1 MSCEPLLH
9 LAPLAGRGRRV
20 APGEGES
27 LRFECAENPP
37 HPTLSPQGGEREKK
51 MHGTRED
58 DNMAQAVT
66 SEVPKEASSTVVA
79 QQSAMLNALPFS
91 DTADFDDASRG
102 FLGTLENAR
111 IANAQGR
118 VVWSLEPYG
127 FLSDET
133 APATVNPSLWR
144 QSRLNMQHGL
154 FEGVPGVYQVRGLDI
169 ANMTL
174 LEGERGVIVVDTL
187 TSIEGARAAME
198 LYFAHRGQR
207 PVIAVIFTHT
217 HTDHWGGARG
227 VLDDQT
233 LASGQVPI
241 IAPNLFMEH
250 AVSENII
257 AGPAMLRR
265 AQYQFGPFLAKGPRG
280 QVDCGLGKSMAV
292 GSVAL
297 LRPTDLIMETGD
309 KRTIDG
315 LEFEFQMAPNSEAPA
330 EMHFFVPRYKLLNL
344 AENCTHNFHNLLPFR
359 GADVRDALAWSKYL
373 GEALQMWG
381 GKADAMCGQHHWPVW
396 GKQRI
401 DTMIRQQ
408 RDLYKFAHDETIR
421 LMNHGLT
428 ATEIAETIKLPAS
441 LEGAWHGR
449 GYYGHIRHNV
459 KAIYQKYLGWYD
471 ANPVHLD
478 PLPPVESGKKYVEY
492 MGGAAAILERAKKD
506 FALGEFRFVA
516 QAVSYLVFAEPDNQ
530 AARALLADTFEQ
542 LGYGAESATWRN
554 AYLFGAQELRQG
566 MPKAP
571 ARPPVPRET
580 LAALRTGQLWD
591 VLGVRLN
598 GPNAEGKHIVLNWSF
613 TDTKENFVLTL
624 ENCALTYVEGAQAA
638 TADASFSLPRTVLD
652 EVISSQTS
660 FPEAVAKGNIKY
672 TGNATRLAELM
683 KLMDEFPRMFEIVE
697 PRRVALN

>member
-1 MSCEPLLH
+1 MTQT
-9 LAPLAGRGRRV
+9 GT
-20 APGEGES
+20 GE
-27 LRFECAENPP
+27 A
-37 HPTLSPQGGEREKK
+37 
-51 MHGTRED
+51 
-58 DNMAQAVT
+58 
-66 SEVPKEASSTVVA
+66 PKEASVSVIA
-79 QQSAMLNALPFS
+79 QHAAMLKALPFS
-91 DTADFDDASRG
+91 DTNDFDDASRG
-102 FLGTLENAR
+102 FIGTLENAR
-111 IANAQGR
+111 IASAQGR
-118 VVWSLEPYG
+118 VVWSLEAYG
-127 FLSDET
+127 FLADAE
-133 APATVNPSLWR
+133 APATVDPSLWR
-144 QSRLNMQHGL
+144 QSRLNMNHGL
-154 FEGVPGVYQVRGLDI
+154 FEVVPGVYQIRGLDI

-174 LEGERGVIVVDTL
+174 IEGE
-187 TSIEGARAAME
+187 RAAME
-198 LYFAHRGQR
+198 LYFKHRGRR
-207 PVIAVIFTHT
+207 PVAAVIFTHT

-227 VLDDQT
+227 VLEEDM
-233 LASGQVPI
+233 LASGRVPI

-280 QVDCGLGKSMAV
+280 QVDCGLGKSMAA

-297 LRPTDLIMETGD
+297 LRPTDLIMATGD

-330 EMHFFVPRYKLLNL
+330 EMHFFIPRYRLLNL

-373 GEALQMWG
+373 NEALRMWG

-396 GKQRI
+396 GKERI

-408 RDLYKFAHDETIR
+408 RDLYKFAHDQTIR

-428 ATEIAETIKLPAS
+428 ASEIAETIRLPKS
-441 LEGAWHGR
+441 LEGAWHTR

-478 PLPPVESGKKYVEY
+478 PLPPVEAGKKYVEY
-492 MGGAAAILERAKKD
+492 MGGADAILARAAKD
-506 FALGEFRFVA
+506 FARGEFRFVA
-516 QAVSYLVFAEPDNQ
+516 QAVSHLVFAEPDNP

-542 LGYGAESATWRN
+542 LGYAAESSTWRN

-571 ARPPVPRET
+571 PRPPMPRET
-580 LAALRTGQLWD
+580 LAALRTEQLWD

-598 GPNAEGKHIVLNWSF
+598 GPKAEGKHIVLNWSF
-613 TDTKENFVLTL
+613 ADTGERFVLTL
-624 ENCALTYVEGAQAA
+624 ENCALSSSEGVQDDH
-638 TADASFSLPRTVLD
+638 ADASFTLARGTLD
-652 EVISSQTS
+652 EVIAKQTS
-660 FPEAVAKGNIKY
+660 LPEAVASGKIKF
-672 TGNATRLAELM
+672 TGDLMRLGELM
-683 KLMDEFPRMFEIVE
+683 ALMDEFPRMFEIVE
-697 PRRVALN
+697 PRRVVVS

>member
-1 MSCEPLLH
+1 MK
-9 LAPLAGRGRRV
+9 
-20 APGEGES
+20 
-27 LRFECAENPP
+27 PP
-37 HPTLSPQGGEREKK
+37 NWK
-51 MHGTRED
+51 MDWTRED
-58 DNMAQAVT
+58 NDMTEAAT
-66 SEVPKEASSTVVA
+66 TEAPREASASVLA
-79 QQSAMLNALPFS
+79 QHAATLKALPFS
-91 DTADFDDASRG
+91 DISDFEDASRG

-111 IANAQGR
+111 ITSAQGR
-118 VVWSLEPYG
+118 VVWSLEAYG
-127 FLSDET
+127 FLSDAE
-133 APATVNPSLWR
+133 APPTVDPSLWR
-144 QSRLNMQHGL
+144 QSRLNMNHGL
-154 FEGVPGVYQVRGLDI
+154 FEVVPGVYQVRGLDI

-174 LEGERGVIVVDTL
+174 IEADTGVVVVDTL

-198 LYFAHRGQR
+198 LYFQHRGKR
-207 PVIAVIFTHT
+207 PVAAVIFTHT

-227 VLDDQT
+227 VVDDEM
-233 LASGQVPI
+233 LASGKVPI
-241 IAPNLFMEH
+241 IAPNFFMEH

-265 AQYQFGPFLAKGPRG
+265 AQYQFGPFLAKGVRG
-280 QVDCGLGKSMAV
+280 QVDCGLGKSMAA

-309 KRTIDG
+309 RRTIDG

-330 EMHFFVPRYKLLNL
+330 EMHLFVPRYKLLNL

-396 GKQRI
+396 GKERI

-408 RDLYKFAHDETIR
+408 RDLYKFAHDQTIR

-441 LEGAWHGR
+441 LDGAWHAR

-471 ANPVHLD
+471 ANPVNLD
-478 PLPPVESGKKYVEY
+478 PLPPVAAGKKYVEY
-492 MGGAAAILERAKKD
+492 MGGADAILARAARD
-506 FALGEFRFVA
+506 FAKGEFRFVA
-516 QAVSYLVFAEPDNQ
+516 QAVSHLVFAEPDNQ

-542 LGYGAESATWRN
+542 LGYAAESATWRN

-571 ARPPVPRET
+571 PRPPMPRET

-591 VLGVRLN
+591 VLGIRLN
-598 GPNAEGKHIVLNWSF
+598 GPKAEGKHIVLNWSF
-613 TDTKENFVLTL
+613 TDTCENFVLTL
-624 ENCALTYVEGAQAA
+624 ENCALSYIAGAQAA
-638 TADASFSLPRTVLD
+638 APDAGFTLARATLD
-652 EVISSQTS
+652 EVIAKQTS
-660 FPEAVAKGNIKY
+660 FPEAIASGKIKF
-672 TGNATRLAELM
+672 TGNAMRLAELM
-683 KLMDEFPRMFEIVE
+683 ALMDEFPRMFEIVE
-697 PRRVALN
+697 PKRTAVS

>member
-1 MSCEPLLH
+1 MTQ
-9 LAPLAGRGRRV
+9 
-20 APGEGES
+20 PG
-27 LRFECAENPP
+27 
-37 HPTLSPQGGEREKK
+37 
-51 MHGTRED
+51 
-58 DNMAQAVT
+58 T
-66 SEVPKEASSTVVA
+66 SEAPKDATASVVA
-79 QQSAMLNALPFS
+79 QQAAMLKALPFS

-102 FLGTLENAR
+102 FLGTLEHAR
-111 IANAQGR
+111 VTTEQGR

-127 FLSDET
+127 FLTDEN

-144 QSRLNMQHGL
+144 QSRLNMAHGL
-154 FEGVPGVYQVRGLDI
+154 FEVVPGVYQVRGLDI

-174 LEGERGVIVVDTL
+174 IEGDTGVIVVDTL

-198 LYFAHRGQR
+198 LYFQHRGRR
-207 PVIAVIFTHT
+207 PVSAVIFTHT

-227 VLDDQT
+227 VLDDAA
-233 LASGQVPI
+233 LAGGKVPI

-309 KRTIDG
+309 RRAIDG

-330 EMHFFVPRYKLLNL
+330 EMHFFIPRYKLLNL

-396 GKQRI
+396 GHERI

-408 RDLYKFAHDETIR
+408 RDLYKFAHDQTIR

-428 ATEIAETIKLPAS
+428 ATEIAEVIKLPAS

-478 PLPPVESGKKYVEY
+478 PLPPVEAGKKYVEY
-492 MGGAAAILERAKKD
+492 MGGAAAILDRARKD
-506 FALGEFRFVA
+506 FAKGEFRFVA
-516 QAVSYLVFAEPDNQ
+516 QAVSHLVFADPDNQ
-530 AARALLADTFEQ
+530 AARSLLADTFEQ
-542 LGYGAESATWRN
+542 LGYAAESATWRN

-566 MPKAP
+566 MPKASP
-571 ARPPVPRET
+571 RPPMPRET
-580 LAALRTGQLWD
+580 LAALRTSQLWD

-598 GPNAEGKHIVLNWSF
+598 GPRAEGKHIVLNWKFPDTSESF
-613 TDTKENFVLTL
+613 ILTL
-624 ENCALTYVEGAQAA
+624 ENCALTYIEGAQAA
-638 TADASFSLPRTVLD
+638 TADASFTLPRGTLD
-652 EVISSQTS
+652 EVIAKQTT
-660 FPEAVAKGNIKY
+660 FPEAVAAGKIKF
-672 TGNATRLAELM
+672 TGNAMRLAELM
-683 KLMDEFPRMFEIVE
+683 ALMDEFPRMFEIVE
-697 PRRVALN
+697 PKRVMVS

>member
-1 MSCEPLLH
+1 MTATAAVEMSKETPKN
-9 LAPLAGRGRRV
+9 ASA
-20 APGEGES
+20 
-27 LRFECAENPP
+27 
-37 HPTLSPQGGEREKK
+37 
-51 MHGTRED
+51 
-58 DNMAQAVT
+58 AVI
-66 SEVPKEASSTVVA
+66 A
-79 QQSAMLNALPFS
+79 QQAAMLNALPFS
-91 DTADFDDASRG
+91 DTADFDDAARG
-102 FLGTLENAR
+102 LLGTLDHAR

-127 FLSDET
+127 FLSDEK

-154 FEGVPGVYQVRGLDI
+154 FEVVPGVYQVRGLDI

-174 LEGERGVIVVDTL
+174 IEGDTGVIVVDTL

-198 LYFAHRGQR
+198 LYFKHRGLR
-207 PVIAVIFTHT
+207 AVAAVIFTHT

-227 VLDDQT
+227 VLEEEA
-233 LASGQVPI
+233 LASGRVPI
-241 IAPNLFMEH
+241 IAPNLFIEH

-265 AQYQFGPFLAKGPRG
+265 AQYQFGPFLTKGPRG
-280 QVDCGLGKSMAV
+280 QVDCGLGKSMAA

-297 LRPTDLIMETGD
+297 LRPSDLIMETGD
-309 KRTIDG
+309 RRVIDG

-330 EMHFFVPRYKLLNL
+330 EMHFYVPRYKLVNL

-373 GEALQMWG
+373 GEALAMWG
-381 GKADAMCGQHHWPVW
+381 GKAEAMCGQHHWPVW
-396 GKQRI
+396 GKARI

-408 RDLYKFAHDETIR
+408 RDLYKFAHDQTIR

-428 ATEIAETIKLPAS
+428 ATEIAETIRLPAS
-441 LEGAWHGR
+441 LEGAWHTR

-492 MGGAAAILERAKKD
+492 MGGAAAILDRARKD
-506 FALGEFRFVA
+506 FAKGEFRFVA
-516 QAVSYLVFAEPDNQ
+516 QAVSHLVFAEPDNA
-530 AARALLADTFEQ
+530 AARALLADTLEQ
-542 LGYGAESATWRN
+542 LGYAAESATWRN

-571 ARPPVPRET
+571 PRPPMPRET

-598 GPNAEGKHIVLNWSF
+598 GPRAGGKHIVLNWSF
-613 TDTKENFVLTL
+613 SDTGEEFVLTL
-624 ENCALTYVEGAQAA
+624 ENCALTYLEGAQAP
-638 TADASFSLPRTVLD
+638 TADASFTLARATLD
-652 EVISSQTS
+652 EVIAKQTS
-660 FPEAVAKGNIKY
+660 FPEAVASGRVTF
-672 TGNATRLAELM
+672 TGNAMRLAELM
-683 KLMDEFPRMFEIVE
+683 GLMDEFPRMFEIVE
-697 PRRVALN
+697 PKRTAVS